1 MELYSEEERRMDY
14 EMCCNDLYYLGK
26 EILGYVDAEDVPH
39 RELCEFIERPYSRKL
54 LVGCRGIYKTCFGT
68 VGRAIQLILR
78 DPNVRILIVQNNSEN
93 ASKTVTEIKSHFEKN
108 EKLRRIRPDI
118 IPENFNKTIWSSKS
132 LVFNRKGSYDREP
145 TVMAAGVRTSLTSL
159 HFDYILGDDVVSAGR
174 DEMKEG
180 GMIIL
185 RPEDVEKAIGWY
197 KITMRGL
204 AINKKDYQTQVQFIV
219 NRWGVEDFANYIIQN
234 HLKSDDNPLGFEY
247 LCMAAHRH
255 DGELLWPTVMTDE
268 YLQQAYVDLGDFM
281 YNTQMECRP
290 FNPDERGFQPEN
302 NVYWEGKTPPNA
314 GKINYRIYALIDI
327 ADVTKAASCFTSMV
341 VLWVDDMN
349 HIWVGEA
356 IRRKLDTVG
365 KIRLIHDMVR
375 KYELREVYIEEN
387 LHKDLLRHVLKEEM
401 KKADLH
407 YYVRPL
413 KHKNRNKDARILR
426 LQPHH
431 ERGAL
436 HIKRSHTSLIQEL
449 RDFPYTHWK
458 DTVDALGYIM
468 DFIKSPPKFI
478 YQDTRIDYTPPP
490 VTVKDIIEEERE
502 KVWGGGEGIF
512 DKQKPKNPRE
522 WMEANLTRTG

>member
-1 MELYSEEERRMDY
+1 MSTYSEEERLMDY
-14 EMCCNDLYYLGK
+14 ELCCNDLYYLGK
-26 EILGYVDAEDVPH
+26 EILGYTDAEEIPH
-39 RELCEFIERPYSRKL
+39 RELCEFIERPYARKL

-78 DPNVRILIVQNNSEN
+78 NPNVRILIVQNNLDN
-93 ASKTVTEIKSHFEKN
+93 AAKTVAEIRSHFEKN

-118 IPENFNKTIWSSKS
+118 IPENFSKTVWSTKS
-132 LVFNRKGSYDREP
+132 LILNRDTDFREP

-174 DEMKEG
+174 DDMKDG

-185 RPEDVEKAIGWY
+185 RQEDVEKAIGWY

-204 AINKKDYQTQVQFIV
+204 SINKKDYQTEVQFIV
-219 NRWGVEDFANYIIQN
+219 NRWGVEDFANYITQN
-234 HLKSDDNPLGFEY
+234 HLKSDENPMGFEY
-247 LCMAAHRH
+247 LCMAAHRNN
-255 DGELLWPTVMTDE
+255 GELLWPTVMNDE

-290 FNPDERGFQPEN
+290 FNPDQRGFQPEN
-302 NVYWEGKTPPNA
+302 NVYWDGRTPPNI
-314 GKINYRIYALIDI
+314 GNINYRIYALIDI
-327 ADVTKAASCFTSMV
+327 ADVTKAASCYTSMV

-356 IRRKLDTVG
+356 IRRRLDTVG

-375 KYELREVYIEEN
+375 KYQLREVYIEEN
-387 LHKDLLRHVLKEEM
+387 LHKNLLKHVLREEM
-401 KKADLH
+401 KKAELH
-407 YYVRPL
+407 YHVRPL
-413 KHKNRNKDARILR
+413 RHKNRNKDARILR

-468 DFIKSPPKFI
+468 DFIKAPPKFV
-478 YQDTRIDYTPPP
+478 YQDNTIHYEHQNID
-490 VTVKDIIEEERE
+490 VKTIIEEERTR
-502 KVWGGGEGIF
+502 VWGGGEGIF
-512 DKQKPKNPRE
+512 NKQKPRDPAE
-522 WMEANLTRTG
+522 WMKKNLKGAG